1 MEFINNKI
9 NNMKKNILIVGGSKG
24 IGLETVKL
32 LEGKHNLY
40 VTSRSGDNLEG
51 KDITHFS
58 FDVVNDDISELD
70 LPDQI
75 DGLVFCPGSINLK
88 PFKMLKSSAFEDDIN
103 LNFLSLVK
111 VTHKLLDKLKAS
123 DQASIVYYSTVAVQM
138 GMPFHT
144 SVAAAKG
151 AIEGFARSLAA
162 EYAPKFRV
170 NVIAPSLT
178 NTPLA
183 SRLLGNDKKKEKM
196 GERHPLKRVGTPHD
210 IAAMTAFLLSEDSS
224 WMTGQV
230 LGVDGG
236 MSSLNVS

>member
-1 MEFINNKI
+1 
-9 NNMKKNILIVGGSKG
+9 MKKNILIVGGSKG
-24 IGLETVKL
+24 IGLETVNL
-32 LEGKHNLY
+32 LEDKHNLY
-40 VTSRSGDNLEG
+40 VLSRNKENLEG
-51 KDITHFS
+51 KNITHFT
-58 FDVVNDDISELD
+58 FDVLEDDITTLD
-70 LPDQI
+70 LPDKL

-88 PFKMLKSSAFEDDIN
+88 PFKMLKLSAFEQDIN

-111 VTHKLLDKLKAS
+111 VTHQLIDKLKKS
-123 DQASIVYYSTVAVQM
+123 DQASIVYYSTVAVQT

-162 EYAPKFRV
+162 EYAPSFRV

-178 NTPLA
+178 DTPLA

-196 GERHPLKRVGTPHD
+196 DERHPLKRVGTAHD